1 MSEVSGI
8 NNNPEQQSS
17 EDLAEVID
25 ELEQYRERLLND
37 TLEVAQRAKVTKS
50 VVMARLEPEL
60 TKIDATLQALRNQ
73 QAALSVSVNE

>member
-1 MSEVSGI
+1 MSEVSEI

>member
-1 MSEVSGI
+1 MSEFSELSD
-8 NNNPEQQSS
+8 PKQQSS
-17 EDLAEVID
+17 EDLAEVIA

-37 TLEVAQRAKVTKS
+37 TLEVAQRAKIMKS